1 MTRLRSLPVLAQAQV
16 VADTRCEVG
25 DGPLWH
31 PDEACLYWVDA
42 LVGRLY
48 RFNPENGRT
57 DLVDEGEPIGGLTLQ
72 ADGALLLLGSR
83 SSVWV
88 WRNGRVGRTILAP
101 MRGGEG
107 TGFNDAIAD
116 PVGRVF
122 SGLLATRDAD
132 GRILRYGTLCR
143 IGLDGQPLAVVEG
156 LGTPN
161 GMAFNG
167 AGDRMYVTDTLIGTQ
182 TIWRWDFDQRTGAL
196 SNRAAFLQT
205 ALNGSEGRPDGMTVD
220 ADGRIWTAVWEGG
233 AVLCLA
239 EDGTRLG
246 RIPLPARRVS
256 SLTFGGADYAEMY
269 VTTGGGQ
276 DRATYGSGA
285 GALFRVRVPGVRGV
299 PEHRSRVGLTRKGG
313 RA

>member
-1 MTRLRSLPVLAQAQV
+1 MTGLRPPSFLDQPHM

-25 DGPLWH
+25 EGPLWH
-31 PDEACLYWVDA
+31 PDEACVYWVDA

-48 RFNPENGRT
+48 RFNPESGRT
-57 DLVDEGEPIGGLTLQ
+57 DLVDTGEPIGGLTLQ
-72 ADGALLLLGSR
+72 TDGALLLLGSR
-83 SSVWV
+83 GSVRI
-88 WRNGRVGRTILAP
+88 WRNGRVERTILAQMP
-101 MRGGEG
+101 GGEG
-107 TGFNDAIAD
+107 TRFNDAIAD
-116 PVGRVF
+116 PVGHVF

-132 GRILRYGTLCR
+132 GRILRSGTLYR
-143 IGLDGQPLAVVEG
+143 IGLDGQPVAVVDG

-161 GMAFNG
+161 GMAFNA
-167 AGDRMYVTDTLIGTQ
+167 AGDGMYATDTLIGTQ

-196 SNRAAFLQT
+196 SNRAVFLQT
-205 ALNGSEGRPDGMTVD
+205 ALDGSEGRPDGMTVD
-220 ADGRIWTAVWEGG
+220 ADGRIWTALWEGG

-246 RIPLPARRVS
+246 RIRLPARRVS
-256 SLTFGGADYAEMY
+256 SLTFGGSDYAEMY

-299 PEHRSRVGLTRKGG
+299 PEHRSRVGLSVSEGS
-313 RA
+313 